1 MIGQETPM
9 QTTPARS
16 RPTVRP
22 PARHAIVLTAL
33 LWPACLA
40 GAFLGALIGV
50 ITGAAGDRNGGWMAL
65 AWGVVG
71 IMIGTAIAAGLL
83 GWIWAHA
90 CGRTRWL
97 PAVVLTIL
105 LGIGGTSILMLLS
118 RVPGSDQDLPRIT
131 GSIVIAV
138 VVTSLTFVIGRRTPQ
153 RPAPRKPAAV
163 AALQ

>member
-1 MIGQETPM
+1 M
-9 QTTPARS
+9 QTTPAYVRL
-16 RPTVRP
+16 VGRP
-22 PARHAIVLTAL
+22 PVRHAIVLTAL

-97 PAVVLTIL
+97 PAVALTIL
-105 LGIGGTSILMLLS
+105 LGIGGTSMLVLLS
-118 RVPGSDQDLPRIT
+118 RVPGSDQDLPRIV
-131 GSIVIAV
+131 GGIVIAV
-138 VVTSLTFVIGRRTPQ
+138 VVTALTFVIGRRTPP
-153 RPAPRKPAAV
+153 RPVPSTSAAV